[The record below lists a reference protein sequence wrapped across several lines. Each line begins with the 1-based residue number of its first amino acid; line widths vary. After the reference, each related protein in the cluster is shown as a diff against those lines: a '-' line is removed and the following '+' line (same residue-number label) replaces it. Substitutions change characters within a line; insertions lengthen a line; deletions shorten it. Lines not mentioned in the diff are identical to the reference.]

1 LLPAIQRFRKAATM
15 QSGVKTIKD
24 LTPQVL
30 ASIRAM
36 ANTRVMV
43 GVPAENAFR
52 VPEPGETVTPPNNAE
67 IGYINEFGEPAS
79 HIRPRPFLVPAMETM
94 QPEIIGRLHKIADVA
109 IAGRGPE
116 AVDRGL
122 HALGLRAQAAVRK
135 KITDG
140 PFVPLA
146 PYTIWKRQN
155 RKAPRMGTKPLI
167 DTGALRRSINY
178 AIRRIRAM
186 V

>member
-1 LLPAIQRFRKAATM
+1 LLPAIQCFRKTHIV

-30 ASIRAM
+30 TSIRAM

-52 VPEPGETVTPPNNAE
+52 APDPGETVTPPNNAE
-67 IGYINEFGEPAS
+67 IGYINEFGDPAS
-79 HIRPRPFLVPAMETM
+79 HIPPRPFLVPAMEAM
-94 QPEIIGRLHKIADVA
+94 QPEIIDRLHKIADAA

-122 HALGLRAQAAVRK
+122 HVLGLRAQAAVRK

-140 PFVPLA
+140 PFAPLA

-178 AIRRIRAM
+178 AIRRIRALT
-186 V
+186 

>member
-1 LLPAIQRFRKAATM
+1 M

-52 VPEPGETVTPPNNAE
+52 APEPGETVTPPNNAE
-67 IGYINEFGEPAS
+67 IGYINEFGDPAS
-79 HIRPRPFLVPAMETM
+79 HIPPRPFLVPSMEAM
-94 QPEIIGRLHKIADVA
+94 QPEIIDRLHKIADAA
-109 IAGRGPE
+109 IAGAGPV
-116 AVDRGL
+116 AVDKGL
-122 HALGLRAQAAVRK
+122 HVLGGRARDAVKK

-140 PFVPLA
+140 PFQKLA
-146 PYTIWKRQN
+146 DYTIWRRQH

-167 DTGALRRSINY
+167 DTTALRTSINY
-178 AIRRIRAM
+178 AIRRIRGIC
-186 V
+186 